1 VKTEWKRSDDS
12 KAKYLGVL
20 EFQDGRAGDC
30 SGEWHVFEIL
40 ELPDR
45 LLFGGMCNV
54 GFIESGYILREE
66 DESTD
71 HLLQELLEELETYY
85 RDGARYTN
93 RIVCNERM

>member
-66 DESTD
+66 LSTD
-71 HLLQELLEELETYY
+71 CRGMCFSDADPGL
-85 RDGARYTN
+85 
-93 RIVCNERM
+93 